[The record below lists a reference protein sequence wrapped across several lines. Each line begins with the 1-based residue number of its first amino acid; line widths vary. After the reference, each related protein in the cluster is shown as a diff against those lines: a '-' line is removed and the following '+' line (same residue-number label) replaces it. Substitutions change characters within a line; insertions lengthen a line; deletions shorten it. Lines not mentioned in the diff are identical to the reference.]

1 MKQFYE
7 YIAVVFFLLV
17 FLAQYYYQRK
27 ALRYADELLEK
38 YPTEYS
44 KQIKANAY
52 RYLISR
58 IIWGVLFLSRVVL
71 NYQQILVD
79 GFNWITGTAAVFGI
93 VFIIWGI
100 LGFRS
105 EMKYIKPELD

>member
-1 MKQFYE
+1 MDILRLFSFYW
-7 YIAVVFFLLV
+7 FFW
-17 FLAQYYYQRK
+17 RNIITK
-27 ALRYADELLEK
+27 EKHLRYADELLEK
-38 YPTEYS
+38 YPKEYN

-58 IIWGVLFLSRVVL
+58 IIWGILFLSRVVL

-79 GFNWITGTAAVFGI
+79 GFNWITGTAAVLGI

-105 EMKYIKPELD
+105 EMKHIKPELD